1 MESFKERCA
10 REDEED
16 RLATLRH
23 TMVPNLTGPQAVELA
38 VAALM
43 HAVDAGA
50 LKGWNISFPE
60 DKEA

>member
-1 MESFKERCA
+1 MESFKERCV

-38 VAALM
+38 VSALM
-43 HAVDAGA
+43 HAVDCGSLAG
-50 LKGWNISFPE
+50 WHVSFPE
-60 DKEA
+60 RDDA